1 MIRAWSRKRIKNPK
15 NYMASRHLS
24 RSIAMQSLF
33 EWDFYGKEPESI
45 DRIIEQNLKEFGPGL
60 ENQDFVWQL
69 VKNVTGHLA
78 EIDKIIVESA
88 PEWPLEQITMVDR
101 NVLRI
106 GLSELLYSKRGE
118 VPPKVAINE
127 AIELAKSF
135 GGESSGRFVN
145 GVLGTVYKEIEKIE
159 EEEIA
164 KGADKASVELLSG
177 GAVFR
182 KHGDDFQIALLKDA
196 FERWTLPKGH
206 AEKDETPEQT
216 VLREVK
222 EELGLDNLKI
232 IKKLGEREYITHEPE
247 KGVIK
252 RKVVDFLLKA
262 PENSEIK
269 AEQSS
274 GIKEAKWFNL
284 NEISGLKQYQQVKPV
299 IEAVIVFLKQQEK

>member
-1 MIRAWSRKRIKNPK
+1 
-15 NYMASRHLS
+15 MASRHLS

-33 EWDFYGKEPESI
+33 EWDFYGKEPVSI

-69 VKNVTGHLA
+69 VKNVTDHLA

-106 GLSELLYSKRGE
+106 GLSELLYSKREE

-135 GGESSGRFVN
+135 GGESSGKFVN

-159 EEEIA
+159 EEET
-164 KGADKASVELLSG
+164 DKSSVEFLSG

-182 KHGDDFQIALLKDA
+182 KHGDDFQIALLKDV

-232 IKKLGEREYITHEPE
+232 IKKLGEREYIAHEPE
-247 KGVIK
+247 KGAVK
-252 RKVVDFLLKA
+252 RKVIDFLLEA
-262 PENSEIK
+262 PENSELK

-274 GIKEAKWFNL
+274 GIKDAKWFNL
-284 NEISGLKQYQQVKPV
+284 NEISELKQYHQVKPV